1 MTKSTKESKSLPLPK
16 PSKRG
21 CAITRH
27 QTFYNI
33 AKIMVFL
40 IIFVVILNTIM
51 IIAFDEKQTHFPS
64 FFAVF
69 PSLAL
74 VIILQ
79 SNERK
84 YIITKSIVKNKKL
97 KRQTKGESNN
107 MLELAKQLIGEEC
120 KIISIGIGP
129 VKGIIK
135 EVTDGA
141 VKVETKYGDYVFN
154 ADFIMA
160 IEKKNK
166 KQK

>member
-1 MTKSTKESKSLPLPK
+1 MAKIITNESTPQPQPK

-21 CAITRH
+21 CAITRN
-27 QTFYNI
+27 QTFYDI
-33 AKIMVFL
+33 AKIAIFL
-40 IIFVVILNTIM
+40 IIFVVMLNAIM
-51 IIAFDEKQTHFPS
+51 SIAFDDHSYSPS
-64 FFAVF
+64 FWALF

-74 VIILQ
+74 LITLQ
-79 SNERK
+79 ANERRH
-84 YIITKSIVKNKKL
+84 IIAKNIKNKKL
-97 KRQTKGESNN
+97 KRQVKGELNN

-120 KIISIGIGP
+120 KIISIGIAP

-166 KQK
+166 KK

>member
-1 MTKSTKESKSLPLPK
+1 MAKNAEKSASQTQPK

-21 CAITRH
+21 CAITSN
-27 QTFYNI
+27 QVFYNV
-33 AKIMVFL
+33 AKIMGFL
-40 IIFVVILNTIM
+40 IFFVVILNTIM
-51 IIAFDEKQTHFPS
+51 IIAFDEKQTYFLS

-74 VIILQ
+74 VIALQ